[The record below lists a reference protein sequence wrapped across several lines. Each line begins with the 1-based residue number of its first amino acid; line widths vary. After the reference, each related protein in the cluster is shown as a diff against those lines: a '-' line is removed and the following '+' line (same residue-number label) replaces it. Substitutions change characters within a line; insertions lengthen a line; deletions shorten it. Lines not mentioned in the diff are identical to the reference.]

1 MANFLMHIPL
11 AYFFVQSENAEIST
25 IGRKDEKSIMIIG
38 HNIMLHNLPLFSPLM
53 IDSEC
58 DE

>member
-1 MANFLMHIPL
+1 MHIPL

-38 HNIMLHNLPLFSPLM
+38 YNMLHNLLLFSPLV